1 MHVQT
6 DFYKIFN
13 NDTNYQ
19 ILHGQLQLAFYLQQ
33 NRIIMKDVNMASIVW

>member
-13 NDTNYQ
+13 NDTKYQ
-19 ILHGQLQLAFYLQQ
+19 ILHGQLQLYLYH
-33 NRIIMKDVNMASIVW
+33 KEESLGSV